1 VLTGVQDTQ
10 SNGANNQMR
19 QNINIT
25 DTVFLEAGIYHAT
38 TWDYQAAPDSGT
50 AGVTQPVF
58 PFLTI
63 VNGPANHTVLAFGDT
78 IDTEPGTQ
86 NDVPFG
92 GDNDTFTIP
101 AGGATVAAG
110 IQNPSEIGV
119 QNSIL
124 TNTGFGITDHANSLN
139 FDEAGGVGNAL
150 DSFGHAN
157 LPRTYAFSIDVESG
171 VALDQDGDNLP
182 DSWETAHGLDPND
195 DGTVGESAAGLKDGP
210 NGPLGDPDN
219 DGLSNADELDNNTD
233 PQDPDSDGD
242 TINDNDEL
250 TAGTNPNNADSDG
263 DGLDDGEEAT
273 LGTDPTEADSDGD
286 GINDGA
292 EILLG
297 SDPNDPNSPEF
308 NGIGPGVTITNAT
321 VQDIQNQERLNVSL
335 KFRNLTA
342 GSYDVSSWLLNVHT
356 HTIGSVTPMLLTRIN
371 NVTVSTAGSLVPDGT
386 GVLRETGLNTH
397 IYDTYVIAETYP
409 RKRLYL
415 DGSTAKLE
423 YYADSS
429 EFTGTSSGL
438 WTSVTGSGT
447 DPATYTSWS
456 ATRVSGVPLFAK
468 GAPSSYTTLWI
479 GSPYDPTANG
489 IQTALESGSFTLD
502 ADTDVY
508 AGFFTTELGSG
519 IIALDQNNSGT
530 GTHATDHDNLF
541 VTPTMP
547 GELVTDF
554 SHAVL
559 GRSYAFEINV
569 ESGSGPQ
576 KIPLSV
582 TQVGSDLVFTWTSQ
596 SGMRYDLLS
605 EIDPSVAMPIDWPV
619 YDGHE
624 QIMAT
629 PDTNTLTIPL
639 PAESERFFVIKEY
652 PAPPVPIYEETF
664 DTTAAGSLPA
674 GWTIGGSPGNPPGTN
689 WELGTPSTVGPPT
702 AFDGPNCVGTN
713 IASPYTLNANIFLRS
728 PVIDLVTAVGA
739 TLNFA
744 HWVDIEEGFDFGSV
758 AVLDATDN
766 SELGLVVSVVDGDLP
781 SDWEQFSM
789 SLPAAALG
797 KNVIFEFRLFE
808 DGVSLLDQAGWYIDN
823 VVVTVPGS

>member
-1 VLTGVQDTQ
+1 MSPKALLSTSIGISLVGRASAITIGFGTVLTGVQDTQ

-25 DTVFLEAGIYHAT
+25 DTVFLQAGTYHAT
-38 TWDYQAAPDSGT
+38 TWDYQAAADSAT

-63 VNGPANHTVLAFGDT
+63 VNGPANHTVLAFGGS

-92 GDNDTFTIP
+92 GNNDTFTIP

-124 TNTGFGITDHANSLN
+124 TNTGFGVTDHANSGN

-157 LPRTYAFSIDVESG
+157 LPRTYAFSIEVEAG
-171 VALDQDGDNLP
+171 VTTDGDGDGLP
-182 DSWETAHGLDPND
+182 ASWETANGLDDTD

-219 DGLSNADELDNNTD
+219 DGLSNEDELANNTD

-250 TAGTNPNNADSDG
+250 IAGTNPNNADTDG
-263 DGLDDGEEAT
+263 DGLNDGEEAT

-297 SDPNDPNSPEF
+297 SDPNDPSSPAF
-308 NGIGPGVTITNAT
+308 NGIGPGVNITNAT
-321 VQDIQNQERLNVSL
+321 IQDIANGERLNISL
-335 KFRNLTA
+335 RFTNLAA
-342 GSYDVSSWLLNVHT
+342 GSYDVSDWLLNVHT
-356 HTIGSVTPMLLTRIN
+356 HGIGSVTPMLLT
-371 NVTVSTAGSLVPDGT
+371 
-386 GVLRETGLNTH
+386 
-397 IYDTYVIAETYP
+397 
-409 RKRLYL
+409 
-415 DGSTAKLE
+415 
-423 YYADSS
+423 
-429 EFTGTSSGL
+429 
-438 WTSVTGSGT
+438 
-447 DPATYTSWS
+447 
-456 ATRVSGVPLFAK
+456 
-468 GAPSSYTTLWI
+468 GAPPSYTTLWI
-479 GSPYDPTANG
+479 GSPYDPTDNG
-489 IQTALESGSFTLD
+489 IQAVPESGSFTLD

-530 GTHATDHDNLF
+530 GTHATDHDNAF
-541 VTPTMP
+541 IPPTME
-547 GELVTDF
+547 GELVGDF
-554 SHAVL
+554 SHANL
-559 GRSYAFEINV
+559 GRSYAFEITV
-569 ESGSGPQ
+569 GSGSGPR
-576 KIPLSV
+576 KVPLSV

-596 SGMRYDLLS
+596 AGMRYDLLS
-605 EIDPSVAMPIDWPV
+605 EIDPSVAMPQDWPV

-639 PAESERFFVIKEY
+639 PADAQRFFVIKEF
-652 PAPPVPIYEETF
+652 PAPPVVLFEENF
-664 DTTAAGSLPA
+664 DGADP
-674 GWTIGGSPGNPPGTN
+674 GWTTDFNPADTARNTTWQLGDPFGGPISGPPAANSGANCYGTN
-689 WELGTPSTVGPPT
+689 LGANYGISSSTW
-702 AFDGPNCVGTN
+702 
-713 IASPYTLNANIFLRS
+713 LRS
-728 PVIDLVTAVGA
+728 SAIDLTAAVGA
-739 TLNFA
+739 TVIFQQ
-744 HWVDIEEGFDFGSV
+744 WVDMDDFDNLDRGTLRI
-758 AVLDATDN
+758 LDA
-766 SELGLVVSVVDGDLP
+766 SDLP
-781 SDWEQFSM
+781 ATVIELAVVETNITGLNPTGWVEFSAE
-789 SLPAAALG
+789 LPAAALG
-797 KNVIFEFRLFE
+797 QLISLEFLFE
-808 DGVSLLDQAGWYIDN
+808 SDGDSIFDQSGWHIDD
-823 VVVTVPGS
+823 VMITAPGS

>member
-1 VLTGVQDTQ
+1 MSPKALLSTSLAISLVGRASAITIGFGTVLTGVQDTQ
-10 SNGANNQMR
+10 SDGANNQMR

-124 TNTGFGITDHANSLN
+124 TNTGFGVTDHANSGN

-157 LPRTYAFSIDVESG
+157 LPRTYAFSIEVESG
-171 VALDQDGDNLP
+171 VTLDQDGDNLP

-210 NGPLGDPDN
+210 NGLLGDPDN
-219 DGLSNADELDNNTD
+219 DGLSNEDELANNTD

-263 DGLDDGEEAT
+263 DGLNDAEEAT

-308 NGIGPGVTITNAT
+308 NGIGPGVAITNAT
-321 VQDIQNQERLNVSL
+321 VQDFQNQERLNVSL

-356 HTIGSVTPMLLTRIN
+356 HTIGSVTPMLLT
-371 NVTVSTAGSLVPDGT
+371 
-386 GVLRETGLNTH
+386 
-397 IYDTYVIAETYP
+397 
-409 RKRLYL
+409 
-415 DGSTAKLE
+415 
-423 YYADSS
+423 
-429 EFTGTSSGL
+429 
-438 WTSVTGSGT
+438 
-447 DPATYTSWS
+447 
-456 ATRVSGVPLFAK
+456 

-479 GSPYDPTANG
+479 GSPYDPAANG
-489 IQTALESGSFTLD
+489 VQSVPESGSFTLD
-502 ADTDVY
+502 SDTDVY

-569 ESGSGPQ
+569 ESGSGP
-576 KIPLSV
+576 KKVPLSV

-596 SGMRYDLLS
+596 AGMRYDLLS
-605 EIDPSVAMPIDWPV
+605 EIDPSVAMPVDWPV

-652 PAPPVPIYEETF
+652 PAPPVPIYEENF
-664 DTTAAGSLPA
+664 DTTPAGSLPA

-702 AFDGPNCVGTN
+702 AFGGSNCVGTN
-713 IASPYTLNANIFLRS
+713 IAAPYTLNANIFLRS

>member
-1 VLTGVQDTQ
+1 MSPKALLSTSLAISLVGRASAITIGFGTVLTGVQDTQ

-25 DTVFLEAGIYHAT
+25 DTVFLEAGTYHAT
-38 TWDYQAAPDSGT
+38 TWDYQAGADSGT

-92 GDNDTFTIP
+92 GNNDTFTIP

-124 TNTGFGITDHANSLN
+124 TDTSFGRTDHANSGN

-157 LPRTYAFSIDVESG
+157 LARTYAFSIEVEAG
-171 VALDQDGDNLP
+171 VTTDGDGDGLP
-182 DSWETAHGLDPND
+182 TSWETANGLDDTD

-219 DGLSNADELDNNTD
+219 DGLSNADELANNTD

-263 DGLDDGEEAT
+263 DGLNDAEEAT

-297 SDPNDPNSPEF
+297 SDPNDPNSPAF
-308 NGIGPGVTITNAT
+308 NGIGPGVNITNAT
-321 VQDIQNQERLNVSL
+321 IQDIQNGERLNVSL
-335 KFRNLTA
+335 RFTNLAA
-342 GSYDVSSWLLNVHT
+342 GSYDVSDWLLNVHT
-356 HTIGSVTPMLLTRIN
+356 HTIGSVTPMLLT
-371 NVTVSTAGSLVPDGT
+371 
-386 GVLRETGLNTH
+386 
-397 IYDTYVIAETYP
+397 
-409 RKRLYL
+409 
-415 DGSTAKLE
+415 
-423 YYADSS
+423 
-429 EFTGTSSGL
+429 
-438 WTSVTGSGT
+438 
-447 DPATYTSWS
+447 
-456 ATRVSGVPLFAK
+456 GVP
-468 GAPSSYTTLWI
+468 PSYTTLWI
-479 GSPYDPTANG
+479 GSPYDPTDNG
-489 IQTALESGSFTLD
+489 IQAVPESGSFTLD

-519 IIALDQNNSGT
+519 IIALDINNSGT
-530 GTHATDHDNLF
+530 GTHATDHDNAF
-541 VTPTMP
+541 TPPSMV
-547 GELVTDF
+547 GDQVGDF
-554 SHAVL
+554 SHANL
-559 GRSYAFEINV
+559 GRSYAFEITV
-569 ESGSGPQ
+569 GSGSGPR
-576 KIPLSV
+576 KVPLSV

-596 SGMRYDLLS
+596 AGMRYDLLS

-629 PDTNTLTIPL
+629 PGTNTLTIPL

-652 PAPPVPIYEETF
+652 PAPPVPIYEENF
-664 DTTAAGSLPA
+664 DTTPAGSLPA
-674 GWTIGGSPGNPPGTN
+674 GWTIRGSPGNPPGTN

-702 AFDGPNCVGTN
+702 AFGGSNCVGTN
-713 IASPYTLNANIFLRS
+713 IAAPYTLNANIFLRS

-766 SELGLVVSVVDGDLP
+766 SELGFVVSVVDGDLP

>member
-1 VLTGVQDTQ
+1 
-10 SNGANNQMR
+10 
-19 QNINIT
+19 
-25 DTVFLEAGIYHAT
+25 
-38 TWDYQAAPDSGT
+38 
-50 AGVTQPVF
+50 
-58 PFLTI
+58 
-63 VNGPANHTVLAFGDT
+63 
-78 IDTEPGTQ
+78 
-86 NDVPFG
+86 
-92 GDNDTFTIP
+92 
-101 AGGATVAAG
+101 
-110 IQNPSEIGV
+110 
-119 QNSIL
+119 
-124 TNTGFGITDHANSLN
+124 
-139 FDEAGGVGNAL
+139 
-150 DSFGHAN
+150 
-157 LPRTYAFSIDVESG
+157 
-171 VALDQDGDNLP
+171 VALDQDGDNRP
-182 DSWETAHGLDPND
+182 DSWETANGLDPTD

-263 DGLDDGEEAT
+263 DGLDDDEEAT

-308 NGIGPGVTITNAT
+308 NGIGPGVKITNAT
-321 VQDIQNQERLNVSL
+321 VQDIPNQERLNVSL

-356 HTIGSVTPMLLTRIN
+356 HTIGSVTPMLLT
-371 NVTVSTAGSLVPDGT
+371 
-386 GVLRETGLNTH
+386 
-397 IYDTYVIAETYP
+397 
-409 RKRLYL
+409 
-415 DGSTAKLE
+415 
-423 YYADSS
+423 
-429 EFTGTSSGL
+429 
-438 WTSVTGSGT
+438 
-447 DPATYTSWS
+447 
-456 ATRVSGVPLFAK
+456 

-596 SGMRYDLLS
+596 AGMRYDLLS

-652 PAPPVPIYEETF
+652 PAPPVPIYEENF

-702 AFDGPNCVGTN
+702 AFGGSNCVGTN
-713 IASPYTLNANIFLRS
+713 IAAPYTLNANIFLRS

-766 SELGLVVSVVDGDLP
+766 SELGFVVSVVDGDLP

>member
-1 VLTGVQDTQ
+1 MSPKALLSTSLGISLVGRASAITIGFGTVLTGVQDTQ

-25 DTVFLEAGIYHAT
+25 DTVFLAAGTYHAT
-38 TWDYQAAPDSGT
+38 TWDYQAAADSLT
-50 AGVTQPVF
+50 AGVTQGVF

-63 VNGPANHTVLAFGDT
+63 VNGPANHTVLAFGGT

-92 GDNDTFTIP
+92 GNNDTFTIP

-110 IQNPSEIGV
+110 IQSPSGIGA

-124 TNTGFGITDHANSLN
+124 TDTSFGFTDHANSGN
-139 FDEAGGVGNAL
+139 FDEAGGVGNTL

-157 LPRTYAFSIDVESG
+157 LRRTYAFSIDVESG
-171 VALDQDGDNLP
+171 VVVVLDQDGDNLP
-182 DSWETAHGLDPND
+182 DSWETANGLDPND

-263 DGLDDGEEAT
+263 DGLDDDEEAT

-297 SDPNDPNSPEF
+297 SDPNNPNSPEL
-308 NGIGPGVTITNAT
+308 NGIGPGVKITNAT
-321 VQDIQNQERLNVSL
+321 VQDIPNQERLNVSL

-356 HTIGSVTPMLLTRIN
+356 HTIGSVTPMLLT
-371 NVTVSTAGSLVPDGT
+371 
-386 GVLRETGLNTH
+386 
-397 IYDTYVIAETYP
+397 
-409 RKRLYL
+409 
-415 DGSTAKLE
+415 
-423 YYADSS
+423 
-429 EFTGTSSGL
+429 
-438 WTSVTGSGT
+438 
-447 DPATYTSWS
+447 
-456 ATRVSGVPLFAK
+456 

-489 IQTALESGSFTLD
+489 IQTAPESGSFTLD

-519 IIALDQNNSGT
+519 IIALDQNNTGT

-554 SHAVL
+554 SHAAL

-596 SGMRYDLLS
+596 AGMRYDLLS
-605 EIDPSVAMPIDWPV
+605 EIDPSVAMPVDWPV

-652 PAPPVPIYEETF
+652 PAPPVPIYEENF

-702 AFDGPNCVGTN
+702 AFGGSNCVGTN
-713 IASPYTLNANIFLRS
+713 IAAPYTLNANIFLRS

-744 HWVDIEEGFDFGSV
+744 HWVDIEEG
-758 AVLDATDN
+758 
-766 SELGLVVSVVDGDLP
+766 
-781 SDWEQFSM
+781 
-789 SLPAAALG
+789 
-797 KNVIFEFRLFE
+797 
-808 DGVSLLDQAGWYIDN
+808 
-823 VVVTVPGS
+823 